1 MTKPLLML
9 ALIAA
14 LGSLG
19 SCQSRQP
26 ASALPPVTAAP
37 TGAATV
43 AAARNALNLH
53 LQQQTNAAVFQLD
66 SARFNDE
73 QTHWQVLVPRTDWA
87 GRMPNA
93 AAFKV
98 DKQTAQVT
106 ILMVK

>member
-1 MTKPLLML
+1 ML
-9 ALIAA
+9 VLIAA

-26 ASALPPVTAAP
+26 ASVQPAVTAVP
-37 TGAATV
+37 PGAATV

-53 LQQQTNAAVFQLD
+53 LHQQTNAAVFQLD

-87 GRMPNA
+87 GRMPNE

-106 ILMVK
+106 VLMVR